1 MVTNGAQTTCLPRTM
16 NYSLSQHGFEIAEN
30 VLTPAQVELLRE
42 AVAGLPKR
50 HRGGA
55 RNLLSDSP
63 AVAELA
69 MTGPIKVLADSALGS
84 DAFAVRALCF
94 DKSSDANW
102 KVPWHQDTAI
112 AVAERIDTAG
122 FVGWSVKD
130 GVPHVHPPAE
140 ILERMVALRLQL
152 DDCGADNGPLRV
164 LPGSHRRGILNSDD
178 IERWKRRVT
187 EVACHMK
194 SGSVLIMRP
203 LLLHASS
210 PAQSPAHRRVI
221 HIEYTCEA
229 LTGGLRWHVQKMEA
243 TSTF

>member
-1 MVTNGAQTTCLPRTM
+1 M
-16 NYSLSQHGFEIAEN
+16 NYSFSEDGFEIAED
-30 VLTPAQVELLRE
+30 VLTPVQVELLRE
-42 AVAGLPKR
+42 VIASLSKR

-63 AVAELA
+63 AVAESA
-69 MTGPIKVLADSALGS
+69 AAPPVKVLADSALGS
-84 DAFAVRALCF
+84 EAFAVRALCF

-112 AVAERIDTAG
+112 AVAERIETPG

-140 ILERMVALRLQL
+140 ILEQMVALRVQI
-152 DDCGADNGPLRV
+152 DDCGSDNGPLRV
-164 LPGSHRRGILNSDD
+164 LPGSHRQGKLESDE

-187 EVACHMK
+187 EVACNLN
-194 SGSVLIMRP
+194 SGSVLMMRP

-210 PAQSPAHRRVI
+210 PAQSPVHRRVI
-221 HIEYTCEA
+221 HFEYACQA
-229 LTGGLRWHVQKMEA
+229 LTGGLRWHVQQTQIA
-243 TSTF
+243 STLCLNTLSLT